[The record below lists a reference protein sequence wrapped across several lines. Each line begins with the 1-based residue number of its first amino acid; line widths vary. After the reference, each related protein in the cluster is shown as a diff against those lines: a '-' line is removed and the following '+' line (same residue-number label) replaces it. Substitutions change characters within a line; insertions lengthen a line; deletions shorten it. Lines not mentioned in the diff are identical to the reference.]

1 MDLHDPPCES
11 RNRLPA
17 FCVSC
22 NVLTV
27 LSRFAVG
34 IRNRQRICLRIAE
47 AQVSHVQHEVTL
59 LEFQI
64 HEMNNQTK
72 GLRPSKVD
80 LEARSLV
87 CIGHRSEKLL
97 QH

>member
-1 MDLHDPPCES
+1 M
-11 RNRLPA
+11 
-17 FCVSC
+17 
-22 NVLTV
+22 
-27 LSRFAVG
+27 
-34 IRNRQRICLRIAE
+34 
-47 AQVSHVQHEVTL
+47 SHVQHEVTL